1 MNIIDNFLLPE
12 DFNLIQN
19 LMMGSEFPWYWNSFI
34 NYDTDGIDEYQFTHN
49 FYERARNG
57 INSDF
62 MPLLSSCIHKLKIQ
76 SLIKIKANLNVST
89 KESKILGGYHIDI
102 NDCTTSILYINTNN
116 GCTIFEDGNRVECIA
131 NRMVIF
137 DSNTKHTGMTCTDEK
152 NKVLINFNYYG
163 TVSSPPRESQ

>member
-12 DFNLIQN
+12 DFNSIQN
-19 LMMGSEFPWYWNSFI
+19 LMMGGEFPWYWNPFI
-34 NYDTDGIDEYQFTHN
+34 NYDTDVTNEYQFTHN
-49 FYERARNG
+49 FYERSRNG

-62 MPLLSSCIHKLKIQ
+62 MPLLSSCLIKLKIQ
-76 SLIKIKANLNVST
+76 SLIRIKANLNVST
-89 KESKILGGYHIDI
+89 KESKILGGYHIDT

-116 GCTIFEDGNRVECIA
+116 GCTIFEDGNKVECVA

-163 TVSSPPRESQ
+163 T